1 MATHRNQQRQQRM
14 YDVVC
19 EKCDDIGELLNLSVL
34 TGLQG
39 NNHFEGHLI
48 LFEHGNARYFW
59 LQGWLNLKSRA
70 KHNSS
75 LLEYKNNCQMAMT
88 FSYHS
93 RFNYRKR
100 A

>member
-1 MATHRNQQRQQRM
+1 MATHRNQQHQQRM

-48 LFEHGNARYFW
+48 YLSTETPDIFEFKDG
-59 LQGWLNLKSRA
+59 
-70 KHNSS
+70 
-75 LLEYKNNCQMAMT
+75 
-88 FSYHS
+88 
-93 RFNYRKR
+93 
-100 A
+100 